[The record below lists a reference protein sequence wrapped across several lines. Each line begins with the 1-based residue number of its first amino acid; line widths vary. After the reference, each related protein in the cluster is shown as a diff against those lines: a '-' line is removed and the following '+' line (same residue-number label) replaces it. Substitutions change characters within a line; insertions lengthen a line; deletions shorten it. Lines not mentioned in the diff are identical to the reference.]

1 MKKNIFFYFMYI
13 GEKIYAII
21 INISSID
28 GILNSNVFN
37 GIHRVIS
44 VNMVLIIRIVLFLIF
59 VYLNDVIMDIAMIVI
74 IISTI

>member
-1 MKKNIFFYFMYI
+1 MYI

>member
-1 MKKNIFFYFMYI
+1 MYI

-28 GILNSNVFN
+28 GILNSNMFN